1 MKKSIFYDDHI
12 KSLLDVL
19 ELYHAMQYLPEKVDE
34 KAVEFAKYLSDYM
47 YGDFYDNFKEYE
59 IEDIEH
65 QEIVTYSKSNFKRS
79 GIHIGSA
86 LCELFVHFVSS
97 EKLI

>member
-1 MKKSIFYDDHI
+1 MKKSIFYDDHT

-47 YGDFYDNFKEYE
+47 YGDFYDQFKEYE
-59 IEDIEH
+59 IDDIEH
-65 QEIVTYSKSNFKRS
+65 QEIVTYSKSNF
-79 GIHIGSA
+79 
-86 LCELFVHFVSS
+86 
-97 EKLI
+97 

>member
-19 ELYHAMQYLPEKVDE
+19 ELYHAMQYLPEEVNE
-34 KAVEFAKYLSDYM
+34 KTVEFANFLSDYM
-47 YGDFYDNFKEYE
+47 YGDFYDQFKEYE

-65 QEIVTYSKSNFKRS
+65 QEIVTYSMSKF
-79 GIHIGSA
+79 
-86 LCELFVHFVSS
+86 
-97 EKLI
+97 

>member
-19 ELYHAMQYLPEKVDE
+19 ELYHAMQYLPKEVDE
-34 KAVEFAKYLSDYM
+34 KTVEFAKYLSEYM
-47 YGDFYDNFKEYE
+47 YGDFYDQFKKYE

-65 QEIVTYSKSNFKRS
+65 QEIITYSKSKF
-79 GIHIGSA
+79 
-86 LCELFVHFVSS
+86 
-97 EKLI
+97 

>member
-34 KAVEFAKYLSDYM
+34 KAVEFAKFLSDYM
-47 YGDFYDNFKEYE
+47 YGDCYIK
-59 IEDIEH
+59 
-65 QEIVTYSKSNFKRS
+65 YSRRNY
-79 GIHIGSA
+79 
-86 LCELFVHFVSS
+86 
-97 EKLI
+97 

>member
-34 KAVEFAKYLSDYM
+34 KAVEFAKYLSEYM
-47 YGDFYDNFKEYE
+47 YGDFYDQFKEYE

-65 QEIVTYSKSNFKRS
+65 QEIVTHSMSKF
-79 GIHIGSA
+79 
-86 LCELFVHFVSS
+86 
-97 EKLI
+97 

>member
-1 MKKSIFYDDHI
+1 MKKSIFYDDHV

-19 ELYHAMQYLPEKVDE
+19 ELYHAMQYLPEEVDE
-34 KAVEFAKYLSDYM
+34 KTVEFAKYLSDSM

-65 QEIVTYSKSNFKRS
+65 QEIVTYSKSKF
-79 GIHIGSA
+79 
-86 LCELFVHFVSS
+86 
-97 EKLI
+97 

>member
-34 KAVEFAKYLSDYM
+34 KAVEFAKYLSDDM
-47 YGDFYDNFKEYE
+47 YGDFYDQFKKYE

-65 QEIVTYSKSNFKRS
+65 QEIVTYSKSKF
-79 GIHIGSA
+79 
-86 LCELFVHFVSS
+86 
-97 EKLI
+97 

>member
-47 YGDFYDNFKEYE
+47 YVDFYDNFKEYE

-65 QEIVTYSKSNFKRS
+65 QEIVTYSKSKF
-79 GIHIGSA
+79 
-86 LCELFVHFVSS
+86 
-97 EKLI
+97 